1 MADDLMAALQA
12 KLVSYESAGM
22 TEHVKRV
29 KARIAE
35 VEKGEKK
42 KTADLPMALAPTPVP
57 ATPASH
63 LTPKKTVKKLSA
75 PKKAPQKRKK

>member
-22 TEHVKRV
+22 ADHVKRV

-35 VEKGEKK
+35 LEKGEKK
-42 KTADLPMALAPTPVP
+42 KATDLPVVLAPTPVA

-63 LTPKKTVKKLSA
+63 LTATKA
-75 PKKAPQKRKK
+75 PKKAAKKASKK